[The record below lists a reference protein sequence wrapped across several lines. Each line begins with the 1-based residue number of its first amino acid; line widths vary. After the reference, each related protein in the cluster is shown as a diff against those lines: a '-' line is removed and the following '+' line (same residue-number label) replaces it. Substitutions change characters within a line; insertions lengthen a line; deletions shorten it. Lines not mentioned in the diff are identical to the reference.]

1 MHRHQTP
8 CKKEFSGKE
17 IKDGTMLTISFSQYE
32 WTDSLTDVLNKII
45 INNII
50 TPFIVSSNTHTT
62 DVLIK

>member
-1 MHRHQTP
+1 
-8 CKKEFSGKE
+8 
-17 IKDGTMLTISFSQYE
+17 MLTISFSQYE
-32 WTDSLTDVLNKII
+32 WTDSLTDVLKKII